1 MAPNKPAEKL
11 RSIALVLMLLIPF
24 LMYAAAQ
31 FGGSVW
37 VIISLFLMAANMV
50 VVMKTG

>member
-1 MAPNKPAEKL
+1 MASDKRAEKL
-11 RSIALVLMLLIPF
+11 RTIALVLMLLIPF
-24 LMYAAAQ
+24 LMYAAAN

>member
-1 MAPNKPAEKL
+1 MAPNKPIEKL
-11 RSIALVLMLLIPF
+11 RTIALVMMLLIPF
-24 LMYAAAQ
+24 LMYAAAN

-37 VIISLFLMAANMV
+37 VIVSLFLMAVNMV